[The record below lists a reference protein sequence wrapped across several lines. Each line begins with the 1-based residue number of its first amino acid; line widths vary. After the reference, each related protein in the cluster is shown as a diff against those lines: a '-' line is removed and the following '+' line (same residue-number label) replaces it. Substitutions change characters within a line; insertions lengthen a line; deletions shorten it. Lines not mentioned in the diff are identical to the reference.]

1 MSKKERKLR
10 KEKKEDAVEVF
21 DEFYLE
27 NMLYYTRV
35 PDAYK
40 NREAYKPLNEKV
52 LKAFIPGTIREMNVE
67 VGETI
72 EVGQKLMI
80 LDAMKMDNV
89 VKAMYSG
96 TVKSIHVKEGE
107 MVKKNQVILE
117 FA

>member
-1 MSKKERKLR
+1 MSKRVRKSR
-10 KEKKEDAVEVF
+10 KEKHENLEVF

-27 NMLYYTRV
+27 NMLYYTRI
-35 PDAYK
+35 PDSYK
-40 NREAYKPLNEKV
+40 NREVYKPLNEKV

-67 VGETI
+67 VGESI

-96 TVKSIHVKEGE
+96 TVKSILVKEGE

-117 FA
+117 FD